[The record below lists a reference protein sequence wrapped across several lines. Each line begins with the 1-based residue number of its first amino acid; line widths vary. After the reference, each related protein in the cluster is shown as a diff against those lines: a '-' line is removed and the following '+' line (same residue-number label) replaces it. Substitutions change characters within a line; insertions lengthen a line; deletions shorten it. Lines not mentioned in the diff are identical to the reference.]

1 MISMIVVIS
10 NPPFNRTNEHAKVN
24 EDTLVT
30 VDVAYAGVNYADV
43 CIRWGLYSSAK
54 KYNGYPI
61 TPGFEFSG
69 TVQSVGSSVTQFKKG
84 DNVFGVT
91 MFGAYSTR
99 VTVPECQ
106 LFTPSSASPFT
117 QRESIAVCIKPIKKN
132 AHSFGSYIST
142 RSNKCTL
149 SGFRALDH
157 ILYCSFSSS

>member
-1 MISMIVVIS
+1 MPRLRKLWIHGLIAH
-10 NPPFNRTNEHAKVN
+10 TAKHAKVN

-106 LFTPSSASPFT
+106 LFKPTSTSPFT
-117 QRESIAVCIKPIKKN
+117 QRESVACCMLHQTRIKC
-132 AHSFGSYIST
+132 AFASSDSST
-142 RSNKCTL
+142 PPK
-149 SGFRALDH
+149 
-157 ILYCSFSSS
+157 

>member
-1 MISMIVVIS
+1 MFELQHCPLFYITLNLGNFIAWHCGGNLESTDW
-10 NPPFNRTNEHAKVN
+10 TNNQHAKVN

-106 LFTPSSASPFT
+106 LFKPTSASPFT
-117 QRESIAVCIKPIKKN
+117 QRKSIACCLN
-132 AHSFGSYIST
+132 
-142 RSNKCTL
+142 
-149 SGFRALDH
+149 SG
-157 ILYCSFSSS
+157 